1 MKTIYTLLL
10 ILIAVK
16 ITGGM
21 AWAQE
26 ETKKISGIV
35 INSEDEK
42 VVPYAHI
49 VLKGYALGTS
59 SNQEGE
65 FELKLPVGFF
75 NDHNSLKVSCIG
87 FQNQEIGLD
96 EIDGRPLTIILE
108 PALVKL
114 NEVVV
119 GSRKS
124 KFLTNK
130 ARKILEKA
138 FKQIHKNYPRKEYLL
153 NTFYRHYCSEN
164 EVYGRLIEAA
174 VDIYDPKGNKR
185 YYELPT
191 DKVELK
197 VNHLRRSF
205 DYTSKARYRH
215 SPISLNYVLSHD
227 LTSYTYKNPLTEDL
241 GIFQLYL
248 ADTTF
253 YDNDLVYVIEF
264 DQQSGFH
271 SPYGK
276 TYRGQ
281 IFVNSDDFAILRVE
295 SHSKFIRNNPLDTS
309 YTVIDKTLSYQHFED
324 KYYIRH
330 IISEGRASF
339 KKYDTLGRLEDDW
352 NHQAH
357 VELITNNIHKDPVIP
372 FEGKEPGRRELMAI
386 HYDSSFWDNYT
397 VLKATPLEEK
407 IEKDLASRAPLQ
419 QQFET
424 FNIIASGGSFLLEDP
439 EFKHIIEQNQGHVQ
453 YIVVWASWGYPNFF
467 EIQPIKYFSTKLRNN
482 KIKYLFISLDQDEEQ
497 WLQSRKFNQLN
508 IPKSQHLQMP
518 FKFNDVIA
526 RQYFNNFFPIYLL
539 VDKKGEVFDK
549 QAKMPSN
556 SELKADLKKIL
567 NRKYYQDK

>member
-26 ETKKISGIV
+26 ETKMISGIV

-42 VVPYAHI
+42 IIPYAHI

-65 FELKLPVGFF
+65 FELKLPIKFF

-87 FQNQEIGLD
+87 FQNKEIGFD
-96 EIDGRPLTIILE
+96 AIDGGSLTIILK

-124 KFLTNK
+124 KFRTNQ

-138 FKQIHKNYPRKEYLL
+138 FQQIPKNYPRQEYLI

-174 VDIYDPKGNKR
+174 VDIYDPKGNKK

-197 VNHLRRSF
+197 VNQLRRSF
-205 DYTSKARYRH
+205 DYTSKARFRH

-241 GIFQLYL
+241 GNFQLYL
-248 ADTTF
+248 IDTTF
-253 YDNDLVYVIEF
+253 FDNDLVYVIEF
-264 DQQSGFH
+264 DQQSGFY
-271 SPYGK
+271 SPYGEV
-276 TYRGQ
+276 YHGQ
-281 IFVNSDDFAILRVE
+281 IFVNSEDFGILHVE
-295 SHSKFIRNNPLDTS
+295 SQSKFTRNNPLDTS
-309 YTVIDKTLSYQHFED
+309 YTVIDKTLSYQHFQD

-330 IISEGRASF
+330 ITSDGHASF

-352 NHQAH
+352 NHKAH
-357 VELITNNIHKDPVIP
+357 VELITNNIQKAPVNS

-386 HYDSSFWDNYT
+386 HYDSSFLGQLYGFKSN
-397 VLKATPLEEK
+397 TP
-407 IEKDLASRAPLQ
+407 
-419 QQFET
+419 
-424 FNIIASGGSFLLEDP
+424 G
-439 EFKHIIEQNQGHVQ
+439 
-453 YIVVWASWGYPNFF
+453 
-467 EIQPIKYFSTKLRNN
+467 
-482 KIKYLFISLDQDEEQ
+482 
-497 WLQSRKFNQLN
+497 RKN
-508 IPKSQHLQMP
+508 
-518 FKFNDVIA
+518 
-526 RQYFNNFFPIYLL
+526 
-539 VDKKGEVFDK
+539 
-549 QAKMPSN
+549 
-556 SELKADLKKIL
+556 
-567 NRKYYQDK
+567 